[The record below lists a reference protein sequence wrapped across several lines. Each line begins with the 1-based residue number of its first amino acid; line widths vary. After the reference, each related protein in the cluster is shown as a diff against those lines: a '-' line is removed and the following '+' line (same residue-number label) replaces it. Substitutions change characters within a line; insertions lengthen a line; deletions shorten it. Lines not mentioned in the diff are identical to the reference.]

1 MIIKKPSRNCASRKG
16 FLSVKM
22 TICMDIIE
30 KCNHWLVNLNFDT
43 LMPDLTISIFFGR
56 NGVKQKRLPDI
67 SNKLKW
73 IFAWGLP
80 PKGVKP

>member
-1 MIIKKPSRNCASRKG
+1 LRKG
-16 FLSVKM
+16 FLLVWVKM